1 LRSIQRYPRNARG
14 TVFSPGGT
22 GNIPAGA
29 KGESPDREIINGP
42 GNGNYL
48 PSAFS
53 ALRVSGIMYHPSPGA
68 RDLSRPGTAAS
79 LMARRS

>member
-1 LRSIQRYPRNARG
+1 MCSIQRYPRNARG
-14 TVFSPGGT
+14 KVFSPGGTGT

-29 KGESPDREIINGP
+29 NGESPDREIVNRP
-42 GNGNYL
+42 GDGNYL

-53 ALRVSGIMYHPSPGA
+53 GFARPGTMHHPSPGA

-79 LMARRS
+79 LTR